1 MAVDGGYPK
10 KSDMAGATLEG
21 KREAIL
27 DRLTEAFAADRIH
40 MEEYESRVAIAQ
52 NAHSDSEL
60 AGALSGLDASKTESL
75 GSPSAGWM
83 SNRIDAHMSG
93 SSSIA
98 CVMGERRLAGDW
110 LSGDRVGSFTFM
122 GSTRLDLLATALP
135 AGRLEDRRL
144 HIHGRIAGRRSPRP
158 AGPHE
163 RVPLH
168 GRCTRGSR
176 CESADRSGQ
185 TLRRDRRLRD
195 DGQPARD
202 AGRVAGWPR
211 SGGLPP
217 PVGRPGV
224 DVRIRSCRSASSTCP
239 KGWAESSSS
248 CPAR

>member
-135 AGRLEDRRL
+135 AGRLKIDAFIFMGEL
-144 HIHGRIAGRRSPRP
+144 QVVVPR
-158 AGPHE
+158 
-163 RVPLH
+163 
-168 GRCTRGSR
+168 
-176 CESADRSGQ
+176 
-185 TLRRDRRLRD
+185 
-195 DGQPARD
+195 
-202 AGRVAGWPR
+202 
-211 SGGLPP
+211 GLPVRMNAFP
-217 PVGRPGV
+217 FMGDARV
-224 DVRIRSCRSASSTCP
+224 DRDVNQRIEAGKPYVEIDGFAMMGSLRVML
-239 KGWAESSSS
+239 GE
-248 CPAR
+248 